1 MAMEFKKHRGAAAVI
16 LLAAAI
22 IAAIIVLHI
31 VFVLIGANGGNTIVS
46 TIGEWSGHLAAW
58 FKDLFDTSSAKWNT
72 VLNYGLA
79 ALAYLCVGRLLASL
93 VERV

>member
-16 LLAAAI
+16 LFAAAVI
-22 IAAIIVLHI
+22 VAIIVLHI
-31 VFVLIGANGGNTIVS
+31 VFVLLGANGHNDIVS
-46 TIGEWSGHLAAW
+46 TIGQWSGHLAAW

-79 ALAYLCVGRLLASL
+79 ALAYMFVGRLLASL